1 MVGYCGQR
9 PNFSFQ
15 CLYLDGDVDAV
26 DFWSTVSITYI
37 KTENI
42 VGWLQCFHEH
52 SESSKCSF
60 QDILNENVPLGH
72 W

>member
-9 PNFSFQ
+9 PNFSNFHNP
-15 CLYLDGDVDAV
+15 YLNGDVDAV

-42 VGWLQCFHEH
+42 VGWFNAFMNTL
-52 SESSKCSF
+52 KVVNVVF
-60 QDILNENVPLGH
+60 QDILNRERCL
-72 W
+72 

>member
-9 PNFSFQ
+9 PNFSNFQ
-15 CLYLDGDVDAV
+15 NLYLDGDVDAV

-42 VGWLQCFHEH
+42 VGWLNAFMNTL
-52 SESSKCSF
+52 KVVNVVF
-60 QDILNENVPLGH
+60 QDILNRERCL
-72 W
+72 